1 MLQVSN
7 FTGDGAPSPIRL
19 RALSLGAGVQSTTMA
34 PIAAHGEVGPMPDC
48 AIFADTGWEPK
59 AVYDHLEWLMSPNV
73 LPFPVH
79 VVSAGN
85 IRDNLM
91 DAAAGKRWASIPAF
105 AKTVTPAVAGDT
117 SVVPW
122 IGRKIGKAGA
132 AEFYAQIREQIA
144 SEAFAVREIL
154 SQGNRVIAIGELA
167 SRVLRTGKLIE
178 SEFCFDFTVEN
189 GEITRFRL
197 FEDSFAVAKAAV

>member
-1 MLQVSN
+1 MTTSPRAVIEEFFRRAGSGEPVERTAELVSEQVDW
-7 FTGDGAPSPIRL
+7 F
-19 RALSLGAGVQSTTMA
+19 
-34 PIAAHGEVGPMPDC
+34 
-48 AIFADTGWEPK
+48 
-59 AVYDHLEWLMSPNV
+59 
-73 LPFPVH
+73 
-79 VVSAGN
+79 
-85 IRDNLM
+85 
-91 DAAAGKRWASIPAF
+91 
-105 AKTVTPAVAGDT
+105 VAGDT

-122 IGRKIGKAGA
+122 IGRKIGRKGA

-178 SEFCFDFTVEN
+178 SEFCFDFIVEN

>member
-1 MLQVSN
+1 MGISPRAIIEEFFRRAGSGEPVEKIAELVSEKVDW
-7 FTGDGAPSPIRL
+7 F
-19 RALSLGAGVQSTTMA
+19 
-34 PIAAHGEVGPMPDC
+34 
-48 AIFADTGWEPK
+48 
-59 AVYDHLEWLMSPNV
+59 
-73 LPFPVH
+73 
-79 VVSAGN
+79 
-85 IRDNLM
+85 
-91 DAAAGKRWASIPAF
+91 
-105 AKTVTPAVAGDT
+105 VAGDT

-144 SEAFAVREIL
+144 SEAFSVREIL
-154 SQGNRVIAIGELA
+154 SQGNRVVAIGELA
-167 SRVLRTGKLIE
+167 SRVLRTDKLIE